1 MAKNQWKDY
10 KETLVMRN
18 RFIGTLCI
26 LSILALGFYLGRV
39 SSPSLATTANN
50 PAAGRVFEIRTYT
63 TMEGK
68 LDALHAR
75 FRDHT
80 MKLFEKHG
88 MTNIGYWTPQ
98 DAPLSQNTLIYVLAH
113 SSREAAKKSWDDFRN
128 DPQWKKVRDESE
140 ASGKI
145 ISKLESVYMD
155 AKDYSPMK

>member
-1 MAKNQWKDY
+1 
-10 KETLVMRN
+10 MRN
-18 RFIGTLCI
+18 RFIATLFI
-26 LSILALGFYLGRV
+26 LSILASGFWLGRV

-63 TMEGK
+63 TLEGK
-68 LDALHAR
+68 LDALNAR

-113 SSREAAKKSWDDFRN
+113 QSKEAAMKSWEGFRN

-140 ASGKI
+140 AAGKI
-145 ISKLESVYMD
+145 ISKLESVYVN
-155 AKDYSPMK
+155 ATDYSPMK